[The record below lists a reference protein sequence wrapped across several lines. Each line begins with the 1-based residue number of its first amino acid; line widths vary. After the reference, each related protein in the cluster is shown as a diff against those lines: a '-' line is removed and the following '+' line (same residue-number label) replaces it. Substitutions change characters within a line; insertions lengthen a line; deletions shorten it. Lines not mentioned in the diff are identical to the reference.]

1 MVKPLINGFQSFRNN
16 YFDKERK
23 FFNRLTTRGQK
34 PKIMVI
40 SCSDSRVDPA
50 ILFNTRAGELF
61 VVRNVANLVPPYE
74 PDDGYHGVSAA
85 IEFAV
90 RDLKVKDIVIL
101 GHAFCGGITAL
112 CRACKNEIAGIQ
124 ESNENKKEFIN
135 SWISISKKAI
145 LDLDLN
151 DWPHGPSQHIAE
163 KASIQNS
170 LNNLMSFPWISNL
183 VSSNNLML
191 HGWWFDMENASL
203 WSVNQK
209 NNEFE
214 RLIPK

>member
-1 MVKPLINGFQSFRNN
+1 MLKPLINGFQSFRNN
-16 YFDKERK
+16 YFDNESK
-23 FFNRLTTRGQK
+23 FFNKLTKRGQK

-90 RDLKVKDIVIL
+90 RELKVKDIVIL

-112 CRACKNEIAGIQ
+112 CNACKNEIEGIQ
-124 ESNENKKEFIN
+124 ESNEPKKEFIN

-151 DWPHGPSQHIAE
+151 DWPGPSQHIAE
-163 KASIQNS
+163 KASILNS
-170 LNNLMSFPWISNL
+170 LNNLMSFPWICKL
-183 VSSNNLML
+183 VSNNNLTL
-191 HGWWFDMENASL
+191 HGWWFDMENAAL

-209 NNEFE
+209 NKEFE
-214 RLIPK
+214 KLIPK

>member
-16 YFDKERK
+16 YLDKDKK
-23 FFNRLTTRGQK
+23 FFNRLIERGQK

-74 PDDGYHGVSAA
+74 PDDGHHGVSAA

-90 RDLKVKDIVIL
+90 LDLKVKDIVIL

-112 CRACKNEIAGIQ
+112 CNECKNEIEGMQ

-145 LDLDLN
+145 LDLDLS
-151 DWPHGPSQHIAE
+151 DWPGPSQHIAE
-163 KASIQNS
+163 KASITNS
-170 LNNLMSFPWISNL
+170 LNNLMSFPWISKL
-183 VSSNNLML
+183 VSNNNLML

-209 NNEFE
+209 NYEFE

>member
-1 MVKPLINGFQSFRNN
+1 M
-16 YFDKERK
+16 D
-23 FFNRLTTRGQK
+23 
-34 PKIMVI
+34 
-40 SCSDSRVDPA
+40 
-50 ILFNTRAGELF
+50 
-61 VVRNVANLVPPYE
+61 
-74 PDDGYHGVSAA
+74 
-85 IEFAV
+85 
-90 RDLKVKDIVIL
+90 
-101 GHAFCGGITAL
+101 
-112 CRACKNEIAGIQ
+112 
-124 ESNENKKEFIN
+124 KKEFIN

-151 DWPHGPSQHIAE
+151 DWPGPSQHIAE
-163 KASIQNS
+163 KASIRNS
-170 LNNLMSFPWISNL
+170 LNNLMSFPWISRL

>member
-1 MVKPLINGFQSFRNN
+1 MVKPLIKGFQSFRND
-16 YFDKERK
+16 YFDKERQ
-23 FFNRLTTRGQK
+23 FFKNLTKRGQK

-112 CRACKNEIAGIQ
+112 CNECKNEIEGMQ

-135 SWISISKKAI
+135 SWISISKKTI
-145 LDLDLN
+145 LDLDLT
-151 DWPHGPSQHIAE
+151 DWPGPSQHIAE
-163 KASIQNS
+163 KASITNS
-170 LNNLMSFPWISNL
+170 LNNLMSFPWISKL
-183 VSSNNLML
+183 VSNNDLML

-209 NNEFE
+209 NYEFE
-214 RLIPK
+214 KLIPK

>member
-16 YFDKERK
+16 YLDKDKK
-23 FFNRLTTRGQK
+23 FFNRLIERGQK

-74 PDDGYHGVSAA
+74 PDDGHHGVSAA

-90 RDLKVKDIVIL
+90 LDLKVKDIVIL

-112 CRACKNEIAGIQ
+112 CNECKNEIEGMQ

-145 LDLDLN
+145 LDLDLS
-151 DWPHGPSQHIAE
+151 DWPGPSQHIAE
-163 KASIQNS
+163 KASITNS
-170 LNNLMSFPWISNL
+170 LNNLMSFPWISKL
-183 VSSNNLML
+183 VSNNDLML

-209 NNEFE
+209 NYEFE

>member
-1 MVKPLINGFQSFRNN
+1 MVKPLIKGFQSFRND
-16 YFDKERK
+16 YFDKERQ
-23 FFNRLTTRGQK
+23 FFKNLTKRGQK

-90 RDLKVKDIVIL
+90 QDLKVKDIVIL
-101 GHAFCGGITAL
+101 GHAFCGGIAAL
-112 CRACKNEIAGIQ
+112 CKECKNEKEKIE
-124 ESNENKKEFIN
+124 ESSETKKEFIN
-135 SWISISKKAI
+135 SWISISKNVI

-151 DWPHGPSQHIAE
+151 NWPGPSQHIAE
-163 KASIQNS
+163 KASITNS
-170 LNNLMSFPWISNL
+170 LNNLMSFPWIYEL
-183 VSSNNLML
+183 VSRNKLTL

-209 NNEFE
+209 NNEFK
-214 RLIPK
+214 RLVPE

>member
-16 YFDKERK
+16 YLDKDKK
-23 FFNRLTTRGQK
+23 FFNRLIERGQK

-50 ILFNTRAGELF
+50 ILFNTRAGVLF

-74 PDDGYHGVSAA
+74 PDDGHHGVSAA
-85 IEFAV
+85 IEYAV

-101 GHAFCGGITAL
+101 GHAFCGGIEAL
-112 CRACKNEIAGIQ
+112 CNACKNEIEGIQ

-151 DWPHGPSQHIAE
+151 DWHGPTQHLAE
-163 KASIQNS
+163 KASIRNS
-170 LNNLMSFPWISNL
+170 LNNLMSFPWISKL
-183 VSSNNLML
+183 VSNNNLML

-209 NNEFE
+209 NYEFE
-214 RLIPK
+214 KLIPK

>member
-23 FFNRLTTRGQK
+23 FFNRLTKRGQK

-90 RDLKVKDIVIL
+90 RELKVKDIVIL

-112 CRACKNEIAGIQ
+112 CNACKNEIEGIQ
-124 ESNENKKEFIN
+124 ESIENKKEFIN
-135 SWISISKKAI
+135 SWISISKKVI

-151 DWPHGPSQHIAE
+151 DWPGPSQHIAE
-163 KASIQNS
+163 KASIRNS
-170 LNNLMSFPWISNL
+170 LNNLMSFPWISSL
-183 VSSNNLML
+183 VSNKNLKL

-203 WSVNQK
+203 WNINQK
-209 NNEFE
+209 NNKFE